1 MILIVDFGSQTCHLI
16 GRRIR
21 ECGVAVTIVPPED
34 AFKQINKIQ
43 PDGIIFSGGPA
54 FVHDN
59 NSPTVNP
66 KIFSLG
72 IPILAICYGHQL
84 TAHLL
89 GGKVK
94 PGKTKEYGPAV
105 IEINGASKLF
115 AHIIDNHFT
124 VWMSHGDTVTV
135 PPPGFTSPA
144 QTKTAPV
151 ALMQNEAKKIYSIQ
165 FHPEVKHTKYGAL
178 ILRNFLKEICHLPIK
193 RTILNPR
200 TFIQSAKDVIGNRD
214 EAIIAVSGGVD
225 STVAAAILSRAIGNR
240 LIPIYIDNGL
250 MRYGN
255 TETITQLFHT
265 LLRIPL
271 KIIDAK
277 KMFLDALRGVTDPEM
292 KRKIIGRL
300 YIECFEK
307 EAKRHTKAKF
317 LIQGTIYSD
326 VIESKGTKHADKIKS
341 HHNVGG
347 LPDSMNL
354 TLYEPLR
361 SLYKDE
367 VRQLG
372 IKLHLPKHVVM
383 QQPFPGPGQAIR
395 IIGEVTQER
404 LMRQHHADRIVMEE
418 MHRSGWYHK
427 VFQSFPVLTDT
438 KSTAVKGDGRF
449 YGEVVALR
457 VYGSIDIMTASWSRL
472 PYTLLQTISSR
483 IVNEVPGISRVV
495 YDITTKPPATMEWE

>member
-1 MILIVDFGSQTCHLI
+1 
-16 GRRIR
+16 
-21 ECGVAVTIVPPED
+21 
-34 AFKQINKIQ
+34 
-43 PDGIIFSGGPA
+43 
-54 FVHDN
+54 
-59 NSPTVNP
+59 
-66 KIFSLG
+66 
-72 IPILAICYGHQL
+72 
-84 TAHLL
+84 
-89 GGKVK
+89 
-94 PGKTKEYGPAV
+94 
-105 IEINGASKLF
+105 
-115 AHIIDNHFT
+115 
-124 VWMSHGDTVTV
+124 
-135 PPPGFTSPA
+135 
-144 QTKTAPV
+144 
-151 ALMQNEAKKIYSIQ
+151 
-165 FHPEVKHTKYGAL
+165 
-178 ILRNFLKEICHLPIK
+178 
-193 RTILNPR
+193 
-200 TFIQSAKDVIGNRD
+200 
-214 EAIIAVSGGVD
+214 
-225 STVAAAILSRAIGNR
+225 
-240 LIPIYIDNGL
+240 
-250 MRYGN
+250 
-255 TETITQLFHT
+255 
-265 LLRIPL
+265 
-271 KIIDAK
+271 
-277 KMFLDALRGVTDPEM
+277 M
-292 KRKIIGRL
+292 KRS
-300 YIECFEK
+300 
-307 EAKRHTKAKF
+307 KRHTKAKF

-438 KSTAVKGDGRF
+438 KSTAGKGDGRF

>member
-21 ECGVAVTIVPPED
+21 ECGVAVTIIPPQD
-34 AFKQINKIQ
+34 AFKQTMLQK
-43 PDGIIFSGGPA
+43 PGGIIFSGGPA
-54 FVHDN
+54 FVNDK

-89 GGKVK
+89 GGSVK
-94 PGKTKEYGPAV
+94 PGRTKEYGPAV
-105 IEINGASKLF
+105 IEINGPSKLF
-115 AHIIDNHFT
+115 TRIIDNHFT
-124 VWMSHGDTVTV
+124 VWMSHGDTVTI

-144 QTKTAPV
+144 QTATAPV
-151 ALMQNEAKKIYSIQ
+151 AIMQNEKMKIYSLQ

-178 ILRNFLKEICHLPIK
+178 ILKNFLKEICGLPIK
-193 RTILNPR
+193 RTLLDPKA
-200 TFIQSAKDVIGNRD
+200 FIRNAREAIGD
-214 EAIIAVSGGVD
+214 SEAIIAVSGGVD
-225 STVAAAILSRAIGNR
+225 STVAADILSRAIGTQ

-250 MRYGN
+250 MRYEN
-255 TETITQLFHT
+255 LNNITNIFQNVLKV
-265 LLRIPL
+265 PL
-271 KIIDAK
+271 HIVDAK
-277 KMFLDALRGVTDPEM
+277 RQFLAALRGVSDPEM

-300 YIECFEK
+300 YIENFEK
-307 EAKRHTKAKF
+307 EAKRHPKAKF

-347 LPDSMNL
+347 LPEQMGL

-361 SLYKDE
+361 TLYKDE
-367 VRQLG
+367 VRSLG
-372 IKLHLPKHVVM
+372 TKLKLPKTVIM

-395 IIGEVTQER
+395 IIGAVTESR
-404 LMRQHHADRIVMEE
+404 LQRQQLADQIVLEE
-418 MHRSGWYHK
+418 MRRSGWFCK

-449 YGEVVALR
+449 YGEVMAIR